1 MKGGKRTGGE
11 KERKRS
17 WEFHKTLPGPESAPL
32 ARCLPEGQATEQMA
46 QVSTTVLFAT
56 KRKQNPGGSV
66 LSPVAGLWRS
76 ELTSTV
82 LSRQV
87 SLNDPSLSL
96 TRKLEPSP

>member
-1 MKGGKRTGGE
+1 MKGGKRTGRE

-17 WEFHKTLPGPESAPL
+17 WESHKTLPGPESAAL

-46 QVSTTVLFAT
+46 QVSTTVLFST

-66 LSPVAGLWRS
+66 PSPVAGLRRS

-87 SLNDPSLSL
+87 SLNDPSLAL
-96 TRKLEPSP
+96 TRRLEPSP